1 MVVRVPHG
9 LPSLLESG
17 GQVHVSAPNRCHGG
31 RSSGDQHVWT
41 LHEPKKTYQRLHQT
55 VSRQNPAIEPARWC
69 WA

>member
-41 LHEPKKTYQRLHQT
+41 LHEPKK
-55 VSRQNPAIEPARWC
+55 NIPALASNCQPSEPC
-69 WA
+69 Y